1 VKLFNVKCDF
11 REEYIG
17 FSGKV
22 TLAIQKNPDTFSVSG
37 FLHIVKLT
45 AYANVPACFEIF
57 DFKLPAL
64 FLWIIF
70 FLASLS
76 IIA

>member
-1 VKLFNVKCDF
+1 MKLFKVKWDF
-11 REEYIG
+11 RKEYVD
-17 FSGKV
+17 FTESSLV
-22 TLAIQKNPDTFSVSG
+22 IQKNPDTFSVSG
-37 FLHIVKLT
+37 FLHIVKLS
-45 AYANVPACFEIF
+45 AYAKVPACFVIF